1 MPQSIFYVIS
11 YLALLSGIFMLHKSG
26 KKLSALIWIA
36 MSVMTSFAV
45 QAVGAGIF
53 YLAHLSI
60 SIMTV
65 GIWNSALAVLIWI
78 DVIKNGSQKYYID
91 KADALAFFIMFL
103 VAGVIFSKRFALGHD
118 ISFASMDSAT
128 TYGIIKTMVF
138 EHRSLTNMFFSIVTS
153 ALPMEA
159 GLPITGEFY
168 MYRTFLLWEI
178 GYFFMSGVFFYIL
191 ISSFLKT
198 KGLKIYGVVGAVIY
212 MLGYPLYSLIFGF
225 SYFGLSIS
233 LIAYIIYAAILLVED
248 EFDKINVYL
257 MLNFGLAGLFLCYML
272 FVPAIFTGVLAG
284 IAVKMKREKKLFSG
298 KTVKTGLL
306 VFLVPSIYGLL
317 ITASNLLFI
326 SGDTVTSGTADGS
339 RGIAMDGGCYN
350 DMYSNFIMLMPFII
364 AGIMMSIRKQKDK
377 SEDAD
382 LKGAHIVLPSVF
394 VVMLIFAA
402 VMFFFAMKGYVSV
415 YYYVKNNNVFALL
428 AWAFVMITASEMWE
442 KAKEI
447 FIGFEVV
454 LLILI
459 VMILTGADAKINE
472 KNDRFLRVGAE
483 SFLDI
488 YYFNEEFVKYS
499 GDINSDDI
507 ALMEYV
513 RYNIETDKEETE
525 ILAVGG
531 FIYTHWFAK
540 LTDNEVA
547 QLNDVNQVQSTD
559 FRDYKYICI
568 QNTDIY
574 DSNKVFFDNLGN
586 VIYSNTRGKVIEMR

>member
-153 ALPMEA
+153 ALPME
-159 GLPITGEFY
+159 
-168 MYRTFLLWEI
+168 I

-198 KGLKIYGVVGAVIY
+198 KGLKVYGVVGAVIY

-257 MLNFGLAGLFLCYML
+257 MLNFGLAGLFLFY
-272 FVPAIFTGVLAG
+272 FF
-284 IAVKMKREKKLFSG
+284 
-298 KTVKTGLL
+298 
-306 VFLVPSIYGLL
+306 Y
-317 ITASNLLFI
+317 FI
-326 SGDTVTSGTADGS
+326 
-339 RGIAMDGGCYN
+339 
-350 DMYSNFIMLMPFII
+350 L
-364 AGIMMSIRKQKDK
+364 DK
-377 SEDAD
+377 
-382 LKGAHIVLPSVF
+382 
-394 VVMLIFAA
+394 
-402 VMFFFAMKGYVSV
+402 
-415 YYYVKNNNVFALL
+415 
-428 AWAFVMITASEMWE
+428 
-442 KAKEI
+442 
-447 FIGFEVV
+447 
-454 LLILI
+454 
-459 VMILTGADAKINE
+459 
-472 KNDRFLRVGAE
+472 
-483 SFLDI
+483 
-488 YYFNEEFVKYS
+488 
-499 GDINSDDI
+499 
-507 ALMEYV
+507 
-513 RYNIETDKEETE
+513 
-525 ILAVGG
+525 
-531 FIYTHWFAK
+531 
-540 LTDNEVA
+540 
-547 QLNDVNQVQSTD
+547 
-559 FRDYKYICI
+559 
-568 QNTDIY
+568 
-574 DSNKVFFDNLGN
+574 
-586 VIYSNTRGKVIEMR
+586 